1 MTDAQNRPEVYANKP
16 MGQRKAHL
24 FRGDD
29 VRDAT
34 LVGGVTDEP
43 VRSICGLVNS
53 YGEFTADIPDDRCQN
68 CANKH
73 ETTTDE

>member
-1 MTDAQNRPEVYANKP
+1 MPDDDPPDVYRNTP
-16 MGQRKAHL
+16 LGDRQAHL

-34 LVGGVTDEP
+34 LVDGVTDEP

-53 YGEFTADIPDDRCQN
+53 YGEFTPGTGDGACENCQAKLDTN
-68 CANKH
+68 QAN
-73 ETTTDE
+73 D

>member
-1 MTDAQNRPEVYANKP
+1 MTDPQNRPEVYANKP

-24 FRGDD
+24 FRGED
-29 VRDAT
+29 VRNAT

-53 YGEFTADIPDDRCQN
+53 YGEFTTDIPDDRCEN
-68 CANKH
+68 CASKL
-73 ETTTDE
+73 ETNDDD